1 MKAVKVVPAA
11 KAPAPSAS
19 SPTLFPI
26 SVTDGLLW
34 ARLGVD
40 REFRVRARAVPGSY
54 GIVFLGNADGTGDV
68 AVKGI
73 SVLHARNVDAVHA
86 ALTDAIARAG
96 RVGDPAVLVPFKCGR
111 SETAVYYV
119 APWVPGGSVADL
131 LRRREPVPL
140 ARVAAIL
147 RAVAPA
153 LDRAHEQGLVHGG
166 IGPGNLLLGPHQ
178 RVLLADF
185 GVNVALDALP
195 VARNADAA
203 RSQAY
208 TAPEQWRGGA
218 VDGRADQYALAL
230 IAYELLTAQ
239 TRYDARGVE
248 GVPTLEPL
256 EINDVAALR
265 PDLPLFVNGALR
277 MALGAKPSNRFATV
291 SAFVDALEGK
301 RPGVGPGLPLVR
313 FRIGDIKPRHVVFTL
328 SGVLAILGIG
338 AVGDAATHGA
348 LRSEVRQFADRY
360 LPDAPRI
367 PLPMPGEAS
376 LQSATPNGGGGGGM
390 SAGGVARVMG
400 GGGGGGGGS
409 PGISARFGLPQ
420 SGGGNG
426 GPHFGPEITGGTG
439 QGASRSATL
448 SMPNVASGKRI
459 GSPHAPAS
467 EPAPAASPRA
477 SNDLLPSL
485 YARARQLA
493 ARVLGDTPKSDS
505 AAAAASSAA
514 AAAASDG
521 YISVDAEGGPAVV
534 TVDGIPMGATPTTI
548 RLAPGQHTVA
558 VHGPR
563 SYTPSEMTVTVTRG
577 GTAGASFRKS
587 R

>member
-1 MKAVKVVPAA
+1 MKSVPAA
-11 KAPAPSAS
+11 KAPAPSSS

-34 ARLGVD
+34 ARLGLD
-40 REFRVRARAVPGSY
+40 REFRVRARAAPGSY
-54 GIVFLGNADGTGDV
+54 GIVFLGNANGTGDV

-73 SVLHARNVDAVHA
+73 SVLHARNVDAVHR
-86 ALTDAIARAG
+86 ALCDAVARAG

-131 LRRREPVPL
+131 LRRGEPVPL

-166 IGPGNLLLGPHQ
+166 IGPGNLLLGDKG
-178 RVLLADF
+178 RVLLSDF
-185 GVNVALDALP
+185 GVNTALDALP

-208 TAPEQWRGGA
+208 TAPEQWRGGV

-301 RPGVGPGLPLVR
+301 RPGAGPGLPLVR

-328 SGVLAILGIG
+328 SGVLGLLAIG

-348 LRSEVRQFADRY
+348 LRSEARQFVERY
-360 LPDAPRI
+360 LPNAPRI

-376 LQSATPNGGGGGGM
+376 LQSATPSGGGGGGM
-390 SAGGVARVMG
+390 SAGGVSRVIS
-400 GGGGGGGGS
+400 GGGGGGGS
-409 PGISARFGLPQ
+409 PGIAARIGFPK
-420 SGGGNG
+420 SGVGSG
-426 GPHFGPEITGGTG
+426 GPHFGSEITGGTG
-439 QGASRSATL
+439 QGASRSGTL

-459 GSPHAPAS
+459 GAPHAPAS
-467 EPAPAASPRA
+467 EPAPVTLPRA

-485 YARARQLA
+485 YARARQFA

-505 AAAAASSAA
+505 ATAAAASAA
-514 AAAASDG
+514 AAAATDG
-521 YISVDAEGGPAVV
+521 YVSVDAEGGPAVV
-534 TVDGIPMGATPTTI
+534 TVDGIPMGATPATI
-548 RLAPGQHTVA
+548 RLAPGQHTVS
-558 VHGPR
+558 VHGPH
-563 SYTPSEMTVTVTRG
+563 SYTPSEMIVTVTRG
-577 GTAGASFRKS
+577 GTAGASFRRS